1 MGNVSVKILD
11 EEDGLIQLNSA
22 RVSFMC
28 LWKPNL
34 YKGKATGRQV
44 CAFTFSEEEKPE
56 LKKIVKFALDQMR
69 RVDGSVKS
77 PSEARNDR
85 FKPYVDKKTGEEYLT
100 FRTSND
106 EKYPA
111 AYVDERNRLYNN
123 PDPAIED
130 KVFYQGCRVNA
141 KVQLKA
147 KAGREGIDLWS
158 NLVAIQFAEDDKR
171 LGGMSDEKKL
181 EGFAPVERELP
192 SPVQR
197 EEEESDL
204 DPTPPRGKKCGVSI
218 DDLVDD

>member
-1 MGNVSVKILD
+1 MGNVTVKILD
-11 EEDGLIQLNSA
+11 EEQGIFQMNSA
-22 RVSFMC
+22 RMSFFC

-44 CAFTFSEEEKPE
+44 AAFTFTEEEQPE
-56 LKKIVKFALDQMR
+56 PKKIVQLALKQMR
-69 RVDGSVKS
+69 KVDASVKS

-85 FKPYVDKKTGEEYLT
+85 FKSYVDKKTGEEYLT

-111 AYVDERNRLYNN
+111 AYVDERNKLYNS
-123 PDPAIED
+123 PDPTIED

-147 KAGREGIDLWS
+147 KSGRDGIDLWS
-158 NLVAIQFAEDDKR
+158 NLVAIQFAEDDQR

-197 EEEESDL
+197 EKEESEL
-204 DPTPPRGKKCGVSI
+204 DPTPQRAKKRGISI
-218 DDLVDD
+218 DDLV

>member
-1 MGNVSVKILD
+1 MSMVTVNILD
-11 EEDGLIQLNSA
+11 EENGIFQMNNA
-22 RVSFMC
+22 RMSFFC

-44 CAFTFSEEEKPE
+44 AAFTFTEEEQPE
-56 LKKIVKFALDQMR
+56 LKKIVQLALKQMR
-69 RVDGSVKS
+69 KVDASVKS

-85 FKPYVDKKTGEEYLT
+85 FKSYVDKKTGEEYLT

-111 AYVDERNRLYNN
+111 AYVDERNKLYNS

-147 KAGREGIDLWS
+147 KSGRDGIDLWS
-158 NLVAIQFAEDDKR
+158 NLVAIQFAEDDQR

-197 EEEESDL
+197 EEEESEL
-204 DPTPPRGKKCGVSI
+204 DPTPPRAKKRGISI
-218 DDLVDD
+218 DDLV

>member
-1 MGNVSVKILD
+1 MVAICLSSSVSSM
-11 EEDGLIQLNSA
+11 NSI
-22 RVSFMC
+22 RYWS
-28 LWKPNL
+28 
-34 YKGKATGRQV
+34 
-44 CAFTFSEEEKPE
+44 FTFTEEEQPE
-56 LKKIVKFALDQMR
+56 LKKIVQLALKQMR
-69 RVDGSVKS
+69 KVDASVKS

-85 FKPYVDKKTGEEYLT
+85 FKSYVDKKTGEEYLT

-111 AYVDERNRLYNN
+111 AYVDERNKLYNS

-147 KAGREGIDLWS
+147 KSGRDGIDLWS
-158 NLVAIQFAEDDKR
+158 NLVAIQFAEDDQR

-197 EEEESDL
+197 EEEESEL
-204 DPTPPRGKKCGVSI
+204 DPTPQRAKKRGISI
-218 DDLVDD
+218 DDLV

>member
-1 MGNVSVKILD
+1 MGKVTVKVLD
-11 EEDGLIQLNSA
+11 EEQGIFQMSSA
-22 RVSFMC
+22 RMSFFC

-34 YKGKATGRQV
+34 YKGKATGRQLA
-44 CAFTFSEEEKPE
+44 AFTFNEDERDE
-56 LKKIVKFALDQMR
+56 LKKSVQLALKQMR
-69 RVDGSVKS
+69 KVDASVKS

-85 FKPYVDKKTGEEYLT
+85 FKSYVDKKTGEEYLT

-111 AYVDERNRLYNN
+111 AYVDERNRLFNS

-147 KAGREGIDLWS
+147 KSGRDGIDLWS
-158 NLVAIQFAEDDKR
+158 NLVAIQFAEDDQR

-192 SPVQR
+192 SPVR
-197 EEEESDL
+197 EEVEESDL
-204 DPTPPRGKKCGVSI
+204 DSEPPKGKTRKGVTI
-218 DDLVDD
+218 DDLV

>member
-1 MGNVSVKILD
+1 MGNVTVKILD
-11 EEDGLIQLNSA
+11 EEQGIFQMNSA
-22 RVSFMC
+22 RMSFFC

-44 CAFTFSEEEKPE
+44 AAFTFTEEEQPE
-56 LKKIVKFALDQMR
+56 LKKIVQLALKQMR
-69 RVDGSVKS
+69 KVDASVKS

-85 FKPYVDKKTGEEYLT
+85 FKSYVDKKTGEEYLM

-111 AYVDERNRLYNN
+111 AYVDERNKLYNS

-147 KAGREGIDLWS
+147 KSGSDGIDLWS
-158 NLVAIQFAEDDKR
+158 NLVAIQFAEDDQR

-197 EEEESDL
+197 EEEESEL
-204 DPTPPRGKKCGVSI
+204 DPTPQRPKKRGISI
-218 DDLVDD
+218 DDLV